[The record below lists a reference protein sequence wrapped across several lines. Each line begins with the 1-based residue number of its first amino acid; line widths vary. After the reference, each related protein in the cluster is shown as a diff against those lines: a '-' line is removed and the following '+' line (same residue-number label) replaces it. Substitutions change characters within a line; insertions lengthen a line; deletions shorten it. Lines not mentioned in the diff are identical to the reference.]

1 MLRGAAV
8 EVRPVMHTH
17 GRSSFARLL
26 APLAL
31 IAFSVAVAAIVLGS
45 GVVRDDDSSET
56 AGARDLPAATELDS
70 APERKQKR
78 TPATYTIKANDTL
91 SGIAEKNGTTVE
103 RLLELNPE
111 LDPQGLVAGQQ
122 IKLRE

>member
-1 MLRGAAV
+1 
-8 EVRPVMHTH
+8 MHAQ
-17 GRSSFARLL
+17 GRLSFARLL

-31 IAFSVAVAAIVLGS
+31 IAFTVAVLAVVMGS
-45 GVVRDDDSSET
+45 GVVGDDSSSEETGATGVTATTERTTT
-56 AGARDLPAATELDS
+56 AGQKK
-70 APERKQKR
+70 KQR

-91 SGIAEKNGTTVE
+91 SAIAIKNGTTVA

-111 LDPQGLVAGQQ
+111 LDPQGLVAGQK

>member
-1 MLRGAAV
+1 
-8 EVRPVMHTH
+8 MHAQ
-17 GRSSFARLL
+17 GRLSFARLL

-31 IAFSVAVAAIVLGS
+31 IAVAAAVAAIVLGS
-45 GVVRDDDSSET
+45 GVIGDDDSSESVGT
-56 AGARDLPAATELDS
+56 RDLPAATERTKTG
-70 APERKQKR
+70 AKKQKR

-111 LDPQGLVAGQQ
+111 LDPQGLVAGQK

>member
-1 MLRGAAV
+1 
-8 EVRPVMHTH
+8 MHAQ
-17 GRSSFARLL
+17 GRLSFARLL

-31 IAFSVAVAAIVLGS
+31 IAFTVAVLAVVMGS
-45 GVVRDDDSSET
+45 GVVGDDSSSKET
-56 AGARDLPAATELDS
+56 GATGVTATT
-70 APERKQKR
+70 ERTTTGGQKKKQR

-91 SGIAEKNGTTVE
+91 SAIAIKNGTTVA

-111 LDPQGLVAGQQ
+111 LDPQGLVAGQT

>member
-1 MLRGAAV
+1 MPRV
-8 EVRPVMHTH
+8 EVRPLMHTH

-31 IAFSVAVAAIVLGS
+31 IAFSLAVAALVLGS
-45 GVVRDDDSSET
+45 GVVDDDSSSET
-56 AGARDLPAATELDS
+56 VGARELPAATETATS
-70 APERKQKR
+70 EKKQKP
-78 TPATYTIKANDTL
+78 TPRTYTIQANDTL
-91 SGIAEKNGTTVE
+91 SGIAEQNGTTVE

-111 LDPQGLVAGQQ
+111 LDPQGLVAGQK

>member
-1 MLRGAAV
+1 VPRV

-31 IAFSVAVAAIVLGS
+31 IAFSLAIAAIVLGS
-45 GVVRDDDSSET
+45 DVVGDDSSSET
-56 AGARDLPAATELDS
+56 AGTEDLPAATERT
-70 APERKQKR
+70 ATEKQQKQ
-78 TPATYTIKANDTL
+78 TPATYTIKTNDTL

-111 LDPQGLVAGQQ
+111 LDPQGLVAGQK

>member
-1 MLRGAAV
+1 
-8 EVRPVMHTH
+8 MHAQ
-17 GRSSFARLL
+17 GRLSFARLL

-31 IAFSVAVAAIVLGS
+31 IAFTVAVLAVVMGS
-45 GVVRDDDSSET
+45 GVVGDDSSSKETGATGVTATTERTTT
-56 AGARDLPAATELDS
+56 AGQK
-70 APERKQKR
+70 KQRR

-91 SGIAEKNGTTVE
+91 SAIAIKNGTTVA

-111 LDPQGLVAGQQ
+111 LDPQGLVAGQK

>member
-1 MLRGAAV
+1 
-8 EVRPVMHTH
+8 MHAQ
-17 GRSSFARLL
+17 GRLSFARLL

-31 IAFSVAVAAIVLGS
+31 IAFTVAVLAVVMGS
-45 GVVRDDDSSET
+45 GVVGDDSSSEETGATGVTATTERTTT
-56 AGARDLPAATELDS
+56 AGQKK
-70 APERKQKR
+70 KQR

-91 SGIAEKNGTTVE
+91 SAIAIKNGTTVA

-111 LDPQGLVAGQQ
+111 LDPQGLVAGQT